1 MEGGGGGGGGGLI
14 CKPKW
19 KGGGIREIHFAIWR
33 PASPGSMG
41 GRVGEGGGEGRELEK
56 PVSMFLLAHNHP
68 HYRIS

>member
-1 MEGGGGGGGGGLI
+1 MGGGEGSCANQSGR
-14 CKPKW
+14 
-19 KGGGIREIHFAIWR
+19 GGGIREIHFAIWR